1 MLSDVVVVV
10 AVLRQYVQ
18 QHTKAMAATRPT
30 NRIMTNLISLFWG
43 SIWFSLSPFSLGSG
57 SPTRRPVVAQAICPS
72 NHHRQPTYALVRP
85 FSCFRN
91 TRSSDNLFIIFPFF
105 LTRAIICHRTTITHR
120 SFVRSLVRWLVASRI
135 FCAER

>member
-43 SIWFSLSPFSLGSG
+43 SIWFSLSPHFRL
-57 SPTRRPVVAQAICPS
+57 V
-72 NHHRQPTYALVRP
+72 LVR
-85 FSCFRN
+85 RRAG
-91 TRSSDNLFIIFPFF
+91 RS
-105 LTRAIICHRTTITHR
+105 
-120 SFVRSLVRWLVASRI
+120 
-135 FCAER
+135 